1 MVVVADAK
9 APKVPSTVPRKR
21 TRDESKCTGKDGVD
35 SNGEESDGSDG
46 KDGKDGEEGSDG
58 KDGKDGEDGEEGSD
72 GKDGKDGKDGEEGS
86 DGKDGKD
93 GKDGEEGSDGKGAA
107 TGFMTTIAPSFKK
120 RSVITAER
128 WRASHASANAVD
140 AVKRF
145 YTAIQVRL
153 SAPISPISP
162 IRLCL

>member
-1 MVVVADAK
+1 MPFFAVFEIIKIMVVVADAK

-58 KDGKDGEDGEEGSD
+58 KDGKDGEEGED
-72 GKDGKDGKDGEEGS
+72 GK
-86 DGKDGKD
+86 
-93 GKDGEEGSDGKGAA
+93 DGKGAA

>member
-1 MVVVADAK
+1 VPFFAVFEIIKIMVVVADAK

-86 DGKDGKD
+86 DGK
-93 GKDGEEGSDGKGAA
+93 GAA